1 MHHCIF
7 MTFSIKSDLKL
18 VLNLKLG
25 KIYLQIYY
33 FKLVVEITK
42 PQWERG
48 WKQNFIPNKDQEQ
61 G

>member
-1 MHHCIF
+1 

-42 PQWERG
+42 PQWKRG